1 MRRFIPSIIF
11 SIVFTLLFPFSLMA
25 QNTEYKVPE
34 HSMSYLIM
42 AQGNTSNQPS
52 SEIPA
57 PDTTLSAS
65 DRQVL
70 EPEFKPHTTE
80 AATIEVVPE
89 PASNAIVKPAEPT
102 KKADTKTVKTAPT
115 KKSDAKVAENSS
127 VPTPVIAVPAT
138 TEEPALSSASE
149 IQNDTTLFSAAL
161 SKMQQSKAQR
171 EAEAAKLG
179 IVLPSQGGDMAAV
192 SPSLS
197 KIQQTLKDIMAR

>member
-34 HSMSYLIM
+34 QSMSYLTM

-52 SEIPA
+52 SEISA

-65 DRQVL
+65 DREVL

-89 PASNAIVKPAEPT
+89 PASSAIVKPA
-102 KKADTKTVKTAPT
+102 KAADTKTVKTAPT

-149 IQNDTTLFSAAL
+149 VQNDTTLFSAAL
-161 SKMQQSKAQR
+161 SKMQQNKAQR
-171 EAEAAKLG
+171 EAEAVRLG